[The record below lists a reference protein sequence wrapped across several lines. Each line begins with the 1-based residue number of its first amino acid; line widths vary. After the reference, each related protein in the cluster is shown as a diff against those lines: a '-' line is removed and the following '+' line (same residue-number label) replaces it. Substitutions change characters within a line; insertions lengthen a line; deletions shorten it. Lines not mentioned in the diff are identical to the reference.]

1 MEALA
6 ELAKRYES
14 MILHLS
20 EPEAYLVWDNG
31 MLYRYRP
38 VTELRPVVQR
48 AGHAA
53 REA

>member
-6 ELAKRYES
+6 EIAKRYES
-14 MILHLS
+14 MILHAT

-38 VTELRPVVQR
+38 VTELRPFARR

-53 REA
+53 REG

>member
-1 MEALA
+1 MDALA
-6 ELAKRYES
+6 EIAKRYES
-14 MILHLS
+14 MILHVS

-38 VTELRPVVQR
+38 VTELRPLAQ
-48 AGHAA
+48 HAA